1 MLNETPR
8 TSLTPVAN
16 PGHGLRPAGPPSSGV
31 GEPRHWM
38 ALVLRRL
45 PLFLAVA
52 VATVVLVL
60 LVAMQATPQYR
71 STASLIVDPR
81 QQDVSNVQ
89 ATGQGGPTDTNLV
102 DTYVQL
108 LGSRAI
114 ASEVVGR
121 LGLVHDPE
129 FSSVE
134 KPKRGL
140 VDSLLNPNAPAAV
153 TDPSASSAASAR
165 ERAIDAVMTRALVR
179 RSGLTYVI
187 NVTVTSPDAAKAARI
202 ANAYVEAFIS
212 QQVVSKNGVI
222 RNAGGALDERLTQL
236 AAEVQTADADV
247 QRYKIANNL
256 LSADGTTMAEQEVS
270 TLNQQIAVSKAE
282 LSEKEARLSAARS
295 QISRGG
301 GGADVGAALGSD
313 TIRSLRQQEAE
324 ASRKVAELSTRYGDK
339 HPDVLKA
346 QGQLQD
352 ARTQIQLEINRIIS
366 SLEADVQVAR
376 QRLGSLQGSQGHA
389 RGSLASNNSA
399 QVGLMELQRRA
410 DANRAIYEAFLGRS
424 KQTAAQEGAV
434 LADARVVSRAQIP
447 TAPSSPNLRLALLFG
462 LAGGIVL
469 GAIAVA
475 VVELFKNGV
484 ETGSQ
489 VESKFGLPYAGSIP
503 TVGSTL
509 DKMSKS
515 RSKSSPHNYL
525 VENPFSA
532 FAEALRS
539 VKTFVTLSNG
549 DHPAPQ
555 VIVITSALPREGKS
569 MTSVC
574 LARSIAMSGSSV
586 VLVDCDLRRRGSS
599 ALFDAAP
606 HGLVDVL
613 EGKVPLRDALVK
625 DDRTDAWILPV
636 RSGPNSIRDLFATQN
651 MDQVLQSLRASFD
664 YVLLDTAPVLAVAE
678 TRLLA
683 AKADGV
689 LMLTQWRKTPFR
701 AADDA
706 AEMLLESGARII
718 GVALTR
724 VDLRQQSR
732 FGYGDR
738 YYYYKAYRSYYAS

>member
-1 MLNETPR
+1 
-8 TSLTPVAN
+8 
-16 PGHGLRPAGPPSSGV
+16 
-31 GEPRHWM
+31 M

-52 VATVVLVL
+52 AATVVLVL

-89 ATGQGGPTDTNLV
+89 VTAQGGPTDTNLV

-121 LGLVHDPE
+121 LGLTHDPE

-140 VDSLLNPNAPAAV
+140 VDSLLHPNAPAPV
-153 TDPSASSAASAR
+153 TDPSVGSAASAR

-236 AAEVQTADADV
+236 AAEVQTADAEV

-256 LSADGTTMAEQEVS
+256 MSADGTTMAEQEVS
-270 TLNQQIAVSKAE
+270 ALNQQIAVSKAE
-282 LSEKEARLSAARS
+282 LSEKEARLAAARS

-339 HPDVLKA
+339 HPEVQKA

-352 ARTQIQLEINRIIS
+352 AHTQIQLEINRIIS
-366 SLEADVQVAR
+366 SLEAEVQVAR

-389 RGSLASNNSA
+389 RGSLAANNSA

-462 LAGGIVL
+462 LSGGIVL
-469 GAIAVA
+469 GAMAVA

-489 VESKFGLPYAGSIP
+489 VESKFGLPYAGSVP

-509 DKMSKS
+509 EKMSK